1 MSMSEEYQTAMLRE
15 ELRSF
20 RGELDREWS
29 SIEGFLDWQRRDRR
43 IDRAIQIGVTILHL
57 GMIFALGL
65 MVLELD
71 HRVQR
76 VEEKIQ
82 AIGGSW

>member
-1 MSMSEEYQTAMLRE
+1 MPEDFHASMLRE

-29 SIEGFLDWQRRDRR
+29 SVESFLDFQRKDRR
-43 IDRAIQIGVTILHL
+43 IDRLIQVGVTLLHL
-57 GMIFALGL
+57 GMIVALGL
-65 MVLELD
+65 MVMELD

-76 VEEKIQ
+76 VEERIQ
-82 AIGGSW
+82 AIGGGW